1 MTKYTKKSLFSYTV
15 LLLLTFV
22 SVVLNQVVSHRS
34 IFVILVLF
42 IVFLKG
48 QQITDIFMELKHA
61 KRMWRIILLSYVL
74 LLPTIIAGI
83 YLV

>member
-22 SVVLNQVVSHRS
+22 SVVLNHVVSHRS

-74 LLPTIIAGI
+74 LLPAIIAGI

>member
-22 SVVLNQVVSHRS
+22 SVVLNHVVSHRS